1 MGRMKIKTIGL
12 TLALCFFVGAACFA
26 ADDPNMGTWK
36 LNEAKSKPAPGT
48 EKLTTVVYEAVGD
61 QVKVTIDGTDANGKP
76 IHNEW
81 TGKFDGKDYAVT
93 GDPTSDMRSYKKID
107 AQTLKF
113 TVKKGDKTTATGR
126 IVVAADGKSRTVT
139 AKGTDEHGKAFK
151 NTSAYDKQ

>member
-1 MGRMKIKTIGL
+1 MI
-12 TLALCFFVGAACFA
+12 
-26 ADDPNMGTWK
+26 W
-36 LNEAKSKPAPGT
+36 EATRRPLMSPKRSPITPPRNR
-48 EKLTTVVYEAVGD
+48 ELPTVVYEAAGD

-139 AKGTDEHGKAFK
+139 AKGTDEHGKQFK
-151 NTSAYDKQ
+151 NMAAYDKQ